1 VSRAL
6 PGAEE
11 LIAGLRFDERGLL
24 PVVARDELTGQVLM
38 LAWASREA
46 VERTLATGEAHFWSR
61 SRGELWRKGATS
73 GNVLHVVAVEVDCD
87 GDALLLDVHPDG
99 PACHTGATSCFGAGR
114 GGLDLGA
121 LERIVAERR
130 DADPATSYT
139 ARLFHEGR
147 GRQAQKVGE
156 EATEVVVA
164 ALQADGAAGRRRLLE
179 ETADLLY
186 HLAVL
191 LVSCGVEAREV
202 AAELGA
208 RHRAKS
214 GGVPGEQR

>member
-1 VSRAL
+1 MSRAL
-6 PGAEE
+6 PRSGE
-11 LIAGLRFDERGLL
+11 LLPGLRFDGEGLI
-24 PVVARDELTGQVLM
+24 PVVARDEITGQVLM
-38 LAWASREA
+38 LAWANREA
-46 VERTLATGEAHFWSR
+46 VERTLETGEAHFWSR

-73 GNVLHVVAVEVDCD
+73 GNVLRVVGVETDCD

-130 DADPATSYT
+130 DADPAASYT
-139 ARLFHEGR
+139 ARLFHEGK

-164 ALQADGAAGRRRLLE
+164 ALGGGGAAGRRRLVE

-186 HLAVL
+186 HLSVL
-191 LVSCGVEAREV
+191 LASCGVEAREV

-208 RHRAKS
+208 RHRAKR
-214 GGVPGEQR
+214 GGDPGDER